1 MYQPSIHLFPARNPY
16 SSGQYSHNLITSCTE
31 SRRASIMQRS
41 AAAPGFTTSMM
52 HRTRKSRLCAHASRL
67 TPALDHKGYF
77 CVCQVDGGHRR
88 RASFII
94 CYCVGC
100 TNRLYPLTY
109 RNHFGRTSSRSPA
122 SISISASQ
130 DVRAVP
136 SHVCLLSTIQIRL
149 YGAQPSLCESRSLR
163 WKRRRSLRAN
173 FPGPPVTL
181 FDEC

>member
-52 HRTRKSRLCAHASRL
+52 HRTRKSRVFARMPQGSRRPSITKVTSASVKL
-67 TPALDHKGYF
+67 TVGT
-77 CVCQVDGGHRR
+77 VDMLLS
-88 RASFII
+88 SFSS
-94 CYCVGC
+94 VGC

-130 DVRAVP
+130 DDRAVP
-136 SHVCLLSTIQIRL
+136 SHVLSPINN
-149 YGAQPSLCESRSLR
+149 P
-163 WKRRRSLRAN
+163 N
-173 FPGPPVTL
+173 
-181 FDEC
+181 